1 METLTTSASKIIFD
15 KYRHRCYFSS
25 RELYVHRPQ
34 LSFLPSKKHVN
45 GRFLELFSLKEK
57 TVWFISCIEADSQ
70 GELENVAKEHT
81 YQSNVVHVKFQLQ
94 KECKFGE
101 QFFIVGDDPMFGLWD
116 PESAIPLDWSDEH
129 VWSVELDVPV
139 GKSICF
145 KFILKEITGDI
156 LWQPGPDR
164 TIQTW
169 ETRNTITILEDWDDA
184 EYKKIIEEEPMANQ
198 NGDPAVQSELIL
210 PDDFIQPKKGLI
222 FSVRD
227 TSDAVD
233 SDLHWSSTPEKPIEE
248 TPVTDES
255 MVMAKDIMGH
265 DGRVATVK
273 KAENSDKE
281 GDLISYEGE
290 PVLVPGLTPLETV
303 STEGDIQ
310 NENQS
315 SVAVDALL
323 GMKEA
328 ENLSLPESDEK
339 QEPES
344 NSGQVKKVKILSSTE
359 EQQLDDPDLNK
370 EKKETMMTPLES
382 KTLPNDIKQV
392 DDPHLAKEEKDTRE
406 TPVESNV
413 LQNDI
418 QWGRRTIKILL
429 DTLGLL

>member
-1 METLTTSASKIIFD
+1 M
-15 KYRHRCYFSS
+15 
-25 RELYVHRPQ
+25 
-34 LSFLPSKKHVN
+34 
-45 GRFLELFSLKEK
+45 
-57 TVWFISCIEADSQ
+57 
-70 GELENVAKEHT
+70 
-81 YQSNVVHVKFQLQ
+81 
-94 KECKFGE
+94 
-101 QFFIVGDDPMFGLWD
+101 
-116 PESAIPLDWSDEH
+116 
-129 VWSVELDVPV
+129 

-328 ENLSLPESDEK
+328 ENLSLPE
-339 QEPES
+339 
-344 NSGQVKKVKILSSTE
+344 VT
-359 EQQLDDPDLNK
+359 
-370 EKKETMMTPLES
+370 
-382 KTLPNDIKQV
+382 
-392 DDPHLAKEEKDTRE
+392 A
-406 TPVESNV
+406 
-413 LQNDI
+413 
-418 QWGRRTIKILL
+418 
-429 DTLGLL
+429 

>member
-1 METLTTSASKIIFD
+1 M
-15 KYRHRCYFSS
+15 
-25 RELYVHRPQ
+25 
-34 LSFLPSKKHVN
+34 
-45 GRFLELFSLKEK
+45 
-57 TVWFISCIEADSQ
+57 
-70 GELENVAKEHT
+70 
-81 YQSNVVHVKFQLQ
+81 
-94 KECKFGE
+94 
-101 QFFIVGDDPMFGLWD
+101 
-116 PESAIPLDWSDEH
+116 
-129 VWSVELDVPV
+129 

-145 KFILKEITGDI
+145 KFILKEITGNI

-222 FSVRD
+222 FSVHD

-233 SDLHWSSTPEKPIEE
+233 SDSHWSSTPEKPIEE
-248 TPVTDES
+248 TPATDES

-265 DGRVATVK
+265 DGRTATVK

-328 ENLSLPESDEK
+328 ENLSLPE
-339 QEPES
+339 
-344 NSGQVKKVKILSSTE
+344 VT
-359 EQQLDDPDLNK
+359 
-370 EKKETMMTPLES
+370 
-382 KTLPNDIKQV
+382 
-392 DDPHLAKEEKDTRE
+392 A
-406 TPVESNV
+406 
-413 LQNDI
+413 
-418 QWGRRTIKILL
+418 
-429 DTLGLL
+429 